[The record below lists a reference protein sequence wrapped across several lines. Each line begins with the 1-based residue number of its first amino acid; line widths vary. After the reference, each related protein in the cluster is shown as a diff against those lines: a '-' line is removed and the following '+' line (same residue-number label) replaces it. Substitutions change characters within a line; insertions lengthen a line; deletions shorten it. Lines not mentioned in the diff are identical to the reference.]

1 MRSLRLTHGG
11 EDAPFPKYEK
21 KHSRE
26 SNSKTAVSRYAAKKI
41 LAGYETFHRAWP
53 KKSSLKLPNVY
64 LDNLT

>member
-1 MRSLRLTHGG
+1 MRKNTQGK
-11 EDAPFPKYEK
+11 AIQ
-21 KHSRE
+21 
-26 SNSKTAVSRYAAKKI
+26 KTAVSRYAAKKI